1 MLDMVSIDLV
11 DLVYKFRKEEK
22 EQHQRVECVYWVTDL
37 TRCPLKRTYE
47 FKYPELI
54 AKDVFSPIFIMGDLA
69 HRGVESLIKEFFLN
83 AASVEVEGSRELT
96 LPNGRKVIIRGRVD
110 AIIDLG
116 EGSSVG
122 VEVKT
127 ARADL
132 GIPQQHHIDQ
142 VRIYNWLFNLSYS
155 ILFYVTPD
163 RVTQFEVRDRA
174 AEEEIIERITSS
186 TYPRY
191 PWECSYCPFSVLC
204 PHKKVLND
212 RHR

>member
-1 MLDMVSIDLV
+1 MLSAMSIDLV
-11 DLVYKFRKEEK
+11 DLVYRFRKEEK
-22 EQHQRVECVYWVTDL
+22 EQHQRIEGVYWVTDL

-47 FKYPELI
+47 FKYPELT
-54 AKDVFSPIFIMGDLA
+54 AKDVFSPVFIMGDLA
-69 HRGVESLIKEFFLN
+69 HRGVESLIKEFFLD
-83 AASVEVEGSRELT
+83 AASVEVEGSREVS
-96 LPNGRKVIIRGRVD
+96 LPNGRKVIVRGRAD

-116 EGSSVG
+116 DNSKVG

-142 VRIYNWLFNLSYS
+142 VRVYNWLFSLSYS

-163 RVTQFEVRDRA
+163 RVTQFEVRDSVD
-174 AEEEIIERITSS
+174 EEEIIERITST

-204 PHKKVLND
+204 PHKKAHDV